1 MKIKWNLL
9 PIAFATTLL
18 LTACG
23 TNPDSGENTTNG
35 STDVVEE
42 TDKVVEKEGTE
53 EGTEVVVEEE
63 SEVVT
68 EDVVEEET
76 EVTDETTSTDSKED
90 FMKDSIMTE
99 SDEQSYTIS
108 VLPKYTLTSEEPG
121 KDSLMATEDES
132 VFMRIETM
140 PKEEGTYDY
149 SLENMN
155 AVLEASSDGDTPV
168 EVTDEASI
176 PVGDGIENVKVLSV
190 KAETASITGIIF
202 ERGDMIVKLTIY
214 DSPNKDHFENFLHM
228 SETIVA
234 K

>member
-9 PIAFATTLL
+9 LVAFATTLL
-18 LTACG
+18 LAACG
-23 TNPDSGENTTNG
+23 TNPDAGENTTNG

-42 TDKVVEKEGTE
+42 TDKVDENEGTE
-53 EGTEVVVEEE
+53 E
-63 SEVVT
+63 
-68 EDVVEEET
+68 VVEEET
-76 EVTDETTSTDSKED
+76 EVVEEETEVVEETTSNDSKEE
-90 FMKDSIMTE
+90 FLKESKTTE
-99 SDEQSYTIS
+99 SDEQNYTMS
-108 VLPKYTLTSEEPG
+108 VLPEYTLTSEEPG

-149 SLENMN
+149 SLKDIG
-155 AVLEASSDGDTPV
+155 AVLEASSDGGTPV
-168 EVTDEASI
+168 EVTDKTAI
-176 PVGDGIENVKVLSV
+176 PEGEGIENVKVLSV
-190 KAETASITGIIF
+190 KAETASITGILF

-214 DSPNKDHFENFLHM
+214 DSPNEDHFENFLRM

>member
-9 PIAFATTLL
+9 LVAFATTLL

-23 TNPDSGENTTNG
+23 TNPDAGENTTNGSTDG

-42 TDKVVEKEGTE
+42 TDKVDENEGTE
-53 EGTEVVVEEE
+53 E
-63 SEVVT
+63 
-68 EDVVEEET
+68 VVEEET
-76 EVTDETTSTDSKED
+76 EVAEEATSTDSKED
-90 FMKDSIMTE
+90 FLKESKMTE
-99 SDEQSYTIS
+99 SDEQNYTMS
-108 VLPKYTLTSEEPG
+108 VLPEYTLTSEEPG

-149 SLENMN
+149 SLENIG
-155 AVLEASSDGDTPV
+155 AVLEASSDGGTPV
-168 EVTDEASI
+168 EVTDKTAI
-176 PVGDGIENVKVLSV
+176 PEGEGIENVKVLSV

-214 DSPNKDHFENFLHM
+214 DSPNEDHFENFLRM
-228 SETIVA
+228 SETIEA